1 MWELLGHLECPD
13 DLSADPYFLQ
23 CQLTKCQIL
32 SMFSLSMTGYWY
44 ELTTSDIDC
53 SLCLAINPLEYGVHR
68 SEIVLAALD
77 EVEGLMLYIQSLMIS
92 RYSSREC
99 TDVEAYFDFCIICIV
114 SIVVQGGG

>member
-1 MWELLGHLECPD
+1 
-13 DLSADPYFLQ
+13 
-23 CQLTKCQIL
+23 
-32 SMFSLSMTGYWY
+32 MFSLSMTGYWY

-68 SEIVLAALD
+68 SEIVLVALD

-99 TDVEAYFDFCIICIV
+99 TDVEAYFDFCIICTV
-114 SIVVQGGG
+114 SIVVQGV